1 MLWLLAAICVCYYA
15 SLIPFYRYAVAML
28 QAALGTSADSAATV
42 LASLPLVAALCTPP
56 VCMIPDFR
64 GEALWLMALGSA
76 CMAACYAMF
85 AYLLPALPYL
95 WVAYVG
101 IFLLGVAS
109 AVMSAGLWP
118 LLPRLAPERSLGS
131 AYALFYW
138 LQGWG
143 LFLTPLGVA
152 WVMGDSTEYG
162 PAMLLFALFDVAALL
177 MVFRLMHLNRR
188 HTLGLNLPNRRKSAP
203 A

>member
-1 MLWLLAAICVCYYA
+1 M
-15 SLIPFYRYAVAML
+15 
-28 QAALGTSADSAATV
+28 
-42 LASLPLVAALCTPP
+42 
-56 VCMIPDFR
+56 
-64 GEALWLMALGSA
+64 
-76 CMAACYAMF
+76 
-85 AYLLPALPYL
+85 
-95 WVAYVG
+95 AYVG

-188 HTLGLNLPNRRKSAP
+188 HALGLNLPNRRKSAP